1 MEKEQ
6 VELNNSATA
15 TSNAADTNNQNGDSG
30 SKKRGRPRKE
40 AR

>member
-6 VELNNSATA
+6 VELNNSAA
-15 TSNAADTNNQNGDSG
+15 AAADTNIQNGDSG